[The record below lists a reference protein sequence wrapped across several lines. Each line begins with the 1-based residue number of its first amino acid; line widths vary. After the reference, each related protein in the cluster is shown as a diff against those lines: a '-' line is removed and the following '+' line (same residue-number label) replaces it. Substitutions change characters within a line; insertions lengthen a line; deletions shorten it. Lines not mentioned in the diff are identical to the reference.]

1 LKTNNNYLKEKQ
13 MKKTI
18 GYYKCEHTAMSLS
31 LRLMDDF
38 KGIELTRIK
47 NSGFNPGFPVSEY
60 PYELVL
66 ISGAKIEDC
75 KKIHGEHFV
84 RFSRDKRYKEKY
96 DLSKSYYRKW

>member
-1 LKTNNNYLKEKQ
+1 

-47 NSGFNPGFPVSEY
+47 NSGFNPGFPVFENI
-60 PYELVL
+60 L
-66 ISGAKIEDC
+66 KIV
-75 KKIHGEHFV
+75 K
-84 RFSRDKRYKEKY
+84 
-96 DLSKSYYRKW
+96 